1 MNVKDKVAVC
11 SRSFSRNEVLR
22 EELLSRYQ
30 HVTFNDCN
38 KTFDGESLIDFL
50 SGHQKA
56 IVGLERIDKATL
68 SKLPELQVISK
79 YGVGLDKI
87 DIEEIQNTGRKL
99 GWTGG
104 VNKRSVSE
112 LALASMISLLRHV
125 PYSSKKLSNGEWV
138 PQVGFLLSNKVVGI
152 IGCGFVGQDL
162 IELLRPFNCKVQAF
176 DIANR
181 DDFFN
186 SYNVTKVKLEELMIT
201 SDVISIH
208 VPLTKKTQNFIDSH
222 LLNLMKPSAI
232 LINTARG
239 GIVNEDHVLSML
251 KAKRIHGAAFD
262 VFEQEPP
269 QNTDLLKEPN
279 FLCTPHIGGNSIE
292 GILAMGRAAISGLGS

>member
-269 QNTDLLKEPN
+269 QNTELLKEPN

>member
-1 MNVKDKVAVC
+1 MNVKDRVAVC
-11 SRSFSRNEVLR
+11 SRSFSRNEILR

-56 IVGLERIDKATL
+56 IVGLERIDKVTL

-112 LALASMISLLRHV
+112 LALASMISLLRQV
-125 PYSSKKLSNGEWV
+125 PHSSKKLSNGEWA

-162 IELLRPFNCKVQAF
+162 IELLRPFNCKIQAF

-186 SYNVTKVKLEELMIT
+186 SYNVTKVDLEELMIT

-208 VPLTKKTQNFIDSH
+208 VPLTKKTQNFIDPH